1 MPTIKY
7 NTNKL
12 LKALLNLLLSDETKM
27 TTETP
32 KDGFLDIMG
41 LVSIF
46 LNQKVLIISIVL
58 LVSSTTAIYSLLVEE
73 EWISYT
79 TVVPGE
85 NPDIKSSSGGLSG
98 LASSLGVVNVTSE
111 VSDIDKNIAILE
123 SRYFLN
129 KFIRDNDLTKVL
141 FSERWNSADNKWI
154 TSEPSESEIYDLFF
168 GELLSVNKDR
178 RTGVITIGIRYK
190 DPFFARDT
198 VNNLLEEVNAYI
210 RADIINKSKRNIE
223 FINKNLEEAAQKETR
238 NSLSSLLRS
247 ELNELMVAET
257 LDDLAF
263 RVIDPAFIPK
273 QRAYPSRTRMVLLAA
288 FISFFGSLFIA
299 FFRERNIHS

>member
-12 LKALLNLLLSDETKM
+12 HKALLNLLLSDETKM

-154 TSEPSESEIYDLFF
+154 TSEPSE
-168 GELLSVNKDR
+168 
-178 RTGVITIGIRYK
+178 
-190 DPFFARDT
+190 
-198 VNNLLEEVNAYI
+198 
-210 RADIINKSKRNIE
+210 
-223 FINKNLEEAAQKETR
+223 
-238 NSLSSLLRS
+238 
-247 ELNELMVAET
+247 
-257 LDDLAF
+257 
-263 RVIDPAFIPK
+263 
-273 QRAYPSRTRMVLLAA
+273 
-288 FISFFGSLFIA
+288 
-299 FFRERNIHS
+299 